1 MSSVERI
8 HSAADNVD
16 DVQSALAAVRAGLEA
31 AEVVAEGVE
40 EARRTHLLLKLAVVF
55 GLVAI
60 VALVIAR
67 RRSADDDT

>member
-16 DVQSALAAVRAGLEA
+16 DVQTALAAVQAGLEA
-31 AEVVAEGVE
+31 AEVVAEAVE
-40 EARRTHLLLKLAVVF
+40 EARRTHLVLKLAVVF

>member
-16 DVQSALAAVRAGLEA
+16 DVQTALAAVRAGLEA

>member
-16 DVQSALAAVRAGLEA
+16 DVQTALAAVQAGLEA
-31 AEVVAEGVE
+31 AEVVAEAVE
-40 EARRTHLLLKLAVVF
+40 EARRTHLLLKLAVLF

>member
-8 HSAADNVD
+8 HSAAENVD
-16 DVQSALAAVRAGLEA
+16 DVQTALAAVRAGLEA

>member
-16 DVQSALAAVRAGLEA
+16 DVQTALAAVQAGLEA
-31 AEVVAEGVE
+31 AEVVAEAVE
-40 EARRTHLLLKLAVVF
+40 EARRTHLLVKLAVVF

>member
-16 DVQSALAAVRAGLEA
+16 DVQTALAAVQAGLEA